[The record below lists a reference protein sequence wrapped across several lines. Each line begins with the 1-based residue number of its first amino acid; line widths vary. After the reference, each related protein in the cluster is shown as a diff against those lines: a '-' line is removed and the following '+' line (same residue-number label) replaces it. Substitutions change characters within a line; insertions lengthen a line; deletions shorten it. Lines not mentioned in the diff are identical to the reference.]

1 MTSVTKIVRDVR
13 DRDYPWGPRP
23 KLSLESATALE
34 CSPMSNSSLMPSAP
48 ASAVM
53 ILLTATLATAAPVKT
68 KAGDVEGAT
77 VAGSNV
83 RVFKGIPYAAPP
95 VGDLRWKP
103 PQPATAWDGVRRATE
118 FGARCLQ
125 ARVYDDMIFRDENK
139 EDCLYL
145 NVWTPATSEGER
157 LPVMVWIYG
166 GGFSSGSA
174 SEPRQDGERLAA
186 KGVVVV
192 GFNYR
197 VGIFGFFSHPEL
209 SAESPNHASGNYA
222 LLDQVAALQWV
233 KDNIAAFGG
242 DPGNVT
248 IFGESA
254 GSFSV
259 SAMMATPLARGLFHR
274 AIGESGAFFPAGPV
288 GLGGMP
294 LAASEQAGAAFAKS
308 IGGESLAALRAKSG
322 EDLLKAVQDAKAQFW
337 PNIDG
342 YLFTKSAKESFAN
355 GEQHKVPLLAGWNA
369 DEIRAAATLADP
381 KPTAKSFTE
390 QTRSRFGAHADA
402 ILAAYPATTDD
413 EALESAASLGSD
425 MFIGF
430 STWKWLE
437 MHGQTGQS
445 PTYRYSFDRK
455 IPVPPD
461 FTVNGKPATA
471 KDIGARH
478 AGEIEYVFG
487 QLDSVPKVTWEP
499 SDRALSDLMM
509 TYWSNFAKTSDPNGA
524 GLPEW
529 PRYDKNNGYQVMH
542 LDETSKA
549 APDAQRK
556 RYEAIDSLSTPPK
569 AGSAQ

>member
-1 MTSVTKIVRDVR
+1 MLTSLFSSS
-13 DRDYPWGPRP
+13 P
-23 KLSLESATALE
+23 STA
-34 CSPMSNSSLMPSAP
+34 S
-48 ASAVM
+48 VG
-53 ILLTATLATAAPVKT
+53 ILLTVALASAAPVKT
-68 KAGDVEGAT
+68 KLGEVEGTA

-83 RVFKGIPYAAPP
+83 RVFKGMPFAAPP

-103 PQPATAWDGVRRATE
+103 PQPAASWEGVRKATE

-125 ARVYDDMIFRDENK
+125 ARVYDDMIFRDENS

-145 NVWTPATSEGER
+145 NVWTPAKSETDR

-174 SEPRQDGERLAA
+174 SEPRQDGERLAG

-192 GFNYR
+192 SFNYR

-209 SAESPNHASGNYA
+209 TAESPEHASGNYG

-254 GSFSV
+254 GSFAV
-259 SAMMATPLARGLFHR
+259 SAMMATPLARGLFQR
-274 AIGESGAFFPAGPV
+274 AIGESGAFFSAGPV
-288 GLGGMP
+288 GLGAMP
-294 LAASEQAGAAFAKS
+294 LPASEQAGATFAKS
-308 IGGESLAALRAKSG
+308 IGAESLAVLRAKSG
-322 EDLLKAVQDAKAQFW
+322 EEVLKAVREAKAQFR

-342 YLFTKSAKESFAN
+342 YLFTKSAREIFAN
-355 GEQHKVPLLAGWNA
+355 GEQSKVPLLAGWNA
-369 DEIRAAATLADP
+369 DEIRGGIILSDP
-381 KPTAKSFTE
+381 KPTAQSFVA
-390 QTRSRFGAHADA
+390 QTRQRFGEHADA
-402 ILAAYPATTDD
+402 ILAAYPAATDE
-413 EALESAASLGSD
+413 EALESAAALGSD
-425 MFIGF
+425 VFIGF

-445 PTYRYSFDRK
+445 PLYRYSFDRK
-455 IPVPPD
+455 IPVPAD
-461 FTVNGKPATA
+461 FKINGKAATA
-471 KDIGARH
+471 KDVGARH

-487 QLDSVPKVTWEP
+487 QLDSVPKVTWET

-509 TYWSNFAKTSDPNGA
+509 TYWSNFAKAGDPNGP
-524 GLPEW
+524 GLPTW
-529 PRYDKNNGYQVMH
+529 PRYEGTTNYQVMH

-549 APDAQRK
+549 APDALRK
-556 RYEAIDSLSTPPK
+556 RYEAIDSLSGKPRTQ
-569 AGSAQ
+569 GSGQ